1 MEISKYNK
9 PKSINIV
16 NKETKIIKE
25 FKNVDEFS
33 DYLLSLKPELFD
45 NTFDLYNE
53 SIYGL
58 STRIWFSKGQLINS
72 ELFTDKTFSLNLK
85 ENK

>member
-1 MEISKYNK
+1 MEISEYNK

-25 FKNVDEFS
+25 FKSVEEFS
-33 DYLLSLKPELFD
+33 DYLLDLNKELYFASY
-45 NTFDLYNE
+45 FYNE

-58 STRIWFSKGQLINS
+58 TTRIWFSKGELITS

-85 ENK
+85 EKK

>member
-1 MEISKYNK
+1 MEISEYNK

-25 FKNVDEFS
+25 FKDVDEFS

-45 NTFDLYNE
+45 NTFDLYDE

-58 STRIWFSKGQLINS
+58 STRIWFSKGQTINS

>member
-1 MEISKYNK
+1 MELLNGNK
-9 PKSINIV
+9 PRSINII
-16 NKETKIIKE
+16 NKATKITKE
-25 FKNVDEFS
+25 FKSVEEFS
-33 DYLLSLKPELFD
+33 DYLLELNKELYFASY
-45 NTFDLYNE
+45 FYNE

-58 STRIWFSKGQLINS
+58 TTRIWFSKGESITS

>member
-1 MEISKYNK
+1 MDILIENK

-25 FKNVDEFS
+25 FKDVEEFS
-33 DYLLSLKPELFD
+33 DYLLELNKELYFASY
-45 NTFDLYNE
+45 FYNE

-58 STRIWFSKGQLINS
+58 TTRIWFSKGESITS

>member
-1 MEISKYNK
+1 MEISEYNK

-25 FKNVDEFS
+25 FKDVDEFS

-45 NTFDLYNE
+45 NTFDLYDE

-58 STRIWFSKGQLINS
+58 STRIWFSKGQTINS
-72 ELFTDKTFSLNLK
+72 ELFTDKIFSLNLK